1 VGTIHLRKSTRDMDG
16 SVVQDKNVCGTCGVK
31 FTRHRNLRRHEET
44 QHPDD
49 QNPEAVVENQK
60 RQEGINTRIRNRR
73 IDDPVFREKLRYQSQ
88 MNRINKKARVEP
100 ACDVATSSAT
110 ETDQETGP
118 CEAIPVALTPPPTTT
133 PTAENTRKKD
143 KPGSPVRVTTTALT
157 TAPSTTALGSA
168 TSDAI
173 CTTGTPA
180 AGRCSG
186 FSDPTPT
193 SKKHRKKDNPK
204 GSPFQTTIPLTVE
217 NVTSFF
223 APKYKAARSKE
234 QRAANPRPPI
244 CGGGV

>member
-1 VGTIHLRKSTRDMDG
+1 MDG

-44 QHPDD
+44 QHSDD

-60 RQEGINTRIRNRR
+60 RQEAINTRIRNRR

-118 CEAIPVALTPPPTTT
+118 CEAIPVAPTPPPTT
-133 PTAENTRKKD
+133 P
-143 KPGSPVRVTTTALT
+143 
-157 TAPSTTALGSA
+157 TTALGSA

-193 SKKHRKKDNPK
+193 SKKRRKKDNPK

-217 NVTSFF
+217 NVTNFF